1 MDIRNFQY
9 LVEVYRC
16 RSISRAAQNLF
27 ISQPHLSRVIR
38 SIEDEFGVT
47 IFVREGGKL
56 TVTSEGEHFLQ
67 QVSELL
73 EQYEKLQAP
82 QRPES
87 LLKIATMKHTAV
99 YRGLAAYMKHS
110 SLPLNLKLYDTDYET
125 VVSLVRSSEMQMGV
139 VHLPSAKREIVAQQ
153 LRHEG
158 LIYELLYPLYNVISV
173 GKSHPLAGRE
183 EVSIEELYDYPLVIM
198 DTGDEYS
205 VFYNEIYAPF
215 FKILD
220 LSRVHQKVNFRDFYA
235 LYIFVEE
242 VNGFLLGFSKVPEHT
257 KGNTQVLS
265 LNIREDFERYT
276 SEYGVIYQADLD
288 QQEQARINQVI
299 QALKDV

>member
-38 SIEDEFGVT
+38 GIEDEFGVT

-56 TVTSEGEHFLQ
+56 TVTSEGERFLQ
-67 QVSELL
+67 NVSELL
-73 EQYEKLQAP
+73 EQYEKLQTP
-82 QRPES
+82 RRPES

-99 YRGLAAYMKHS
+99 YRGLAAHMKHS
-110 SLPLNLKLYDTDYET
+110 SQPLNLKLYDTDYET
-125 VVSLVRSSEMQMGV
+125 VVSLVRNSEMQMGV
-139 VHLPSAKREIVAQQ
+139 VHLPSAKREIVTQQ

-158 LIYELLYPLYNVISV
+158 LIYETLYPLYNVISV
-173 GKSHPLAGRE
+173 GRNHPLADRE
-183 EVSIEELYDYPLVIM
+183 EVSVEELYDYPLVIM

-220 LSRVHQKVNFRDFYA
+220 LSRICQKVNFRDFYA
-235 LYIFVEE
+235 LYIFVEK
-242 VNGFLLGFSKVPEHT
+242 VNGFLLGFSKVPENT
-257 KGNTQVLS
+257 TGNPQVVS
-265 LNIREDFERYT
+265 LNIRENFERYT
-276 SEYGVIYQADLD
+276 SAYGVIYLAGLD
-288 QQEQARINQVI
+288 QQERSRIDRVI
-299 QALKDV
+299 QDLKNV

>member
-125 VVSLVRSSEMQMGV
+125 VVSLVRSSEM
-139 VHLPSAKREIVAQQ
+139 
-153 LRHEG
+153 HEG
-158 LIYELLYPLYNVISV
+158 LIYEPLYPLYNVISV
-173 GKSHPLAGRE
+173 GRSHPLADRE

>member
-1 MDIRNFQY
+1 M
-9 LVEVYRC
+9 
-16 RSISRAAQNLF
+16 
-27 ISQPHLSRVIR
+27 
-38 SIEDEFGVT
+38 
-47 IFVREGGKL
+47 
-56 TVTSEGEHFLQ
+56 
-67 QVSELL
+67 
-73 EQYEKLQAP
+73 
-82 QRPES
+82 
-87 LLKIATMKHTAV
+87 
-99 YRGLAAYMKHS
+99 
-110 SLPLNLKLYDTDYET
+110 
-125 VVSLVRSSEMQMGV
+125 
-139 VHLPSAKREIVAQQ
+139 
-153 LRHEG
+153 
-158 LIYELLYPLYNVISV
+158 ISV
-173 GKSHPLAGRE
+173 GRSHPLAGRE

-220 LSRVHQKVNFRDFYA
+220 LSRVHHKVNFRDFYA

>member
-99 YRGLAAYMKHS
+99 YRGLAAY
-110 SLPLNLKLYDTDYET
+110 
-125 VVSLVRSSEMQMGV
+125 
-139 VHLPSAKREIVAQQ
+139 
-153 LRHEG
+153 
-158 LIYELLYPLYNVISV
+158 
-173 GKSHPLAGRE
+173 
-183 EVSIEELYDYPLVIM
+183 
-198 DTGDEYS
+198 
-205 VFYNEIYAPF
+205 
-215 FKILD
+215 
-220 LSRVHQKVNFRDFYA
+220 QKVNFRDFYA

>member
-47 IFVREGGKL
+47 IFVRESGKL

-139 VHLPSAKREIVAQQ
+139 VHLPSAKREIVPSSS
-153 LRHEG
+153 G
-158 LIYELLYPLYNVISV
+158 
-173 GKSHPLAGRE
+173 
-183 EVSIEELYDYPLVIM
+183 M
-198 DTGDEYS
+198 
-205 VFYNEIYAPF
+205 
-215 FKILD
+215 
-220 LSRVHQKVNFRDFYA
+220 
-235 LYIFVEE
+235 
-242 VNGFLLGFSKVPEHT
+242 
-257 KGNTQVLS
+257 KG
-265 LNIREDFERYT
+265 
-276 SEYGVIYQADLD
+276 
-288 QQEQARINQVI
+288 
-299 QALKDV
+299 